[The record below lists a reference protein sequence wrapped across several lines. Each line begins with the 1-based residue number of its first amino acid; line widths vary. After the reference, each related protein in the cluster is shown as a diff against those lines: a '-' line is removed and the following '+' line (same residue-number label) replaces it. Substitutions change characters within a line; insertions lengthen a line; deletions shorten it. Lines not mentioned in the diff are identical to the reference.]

1 MHSQQSSTSDTRIF
15 ARPRSRQARARHGE
29 GSFSYLPAANAE
41 QEAQHIGLL
50 LLLKFLNV
58 LKRTHLF
65 GEVVSLDVR
74 KFRPTDAILT
84 KS

>member
-15 ARPRSRQARARHGE
+15 ARPHSRRTRARHGE

-65 GEVVSLDVR
+65 GKSLAWTSENFVR
-74 KFRPTDAILT
+74 PMQ
-84 KS
+84 S